1 MSTSS
6 RWTLGGLSLT
16 LLMSSLDTSIANAA
30 LPALARAFDA
40 PFQAVRWVVLAY
52 LLALTTLTVVAG
64 RLGDVVGRRR
74 LLLTGIATFTVASLV
89 CGTAPTLTVLL
100 VARSAQGLGAAGM
113 MALAV
118 ALAGDAVPAGRTGRA
133 MGLLGTMSALGTTL
147 GPSVGGVLTARFGW
161 ESIFLVNVPIGV
173 LALLLAWRGLPPD
186 RPGPVQ
192 PSTRPAALAG
202 VGLLRAPAIAASL
215 AASLLVATVM
225 MATLVVGPFHLSR
238 TFGLS
243 ATAAGFVLSVGP
255 LVAVIAGL
263 PAGWLVDRLGA
274 QRMTLASLVGLAA
287 GASIVGAMPPS
298 VGVGGYLGPIVGMTG
313 SYALFQAANNT
324 WLTTT
329 VDPRARGT
337 AAGALG
343 LARNLGLIAGASL
356 MGAVFA
362 WAVGSADAATAHAAA
377 VAAGVR
383 LTFRVAA
390 CLIGLAIAGATLA
403 RLVGQCRSATP
414 AAPAA
419 GQLGPAYPLGSGQP
433 GPLDSPLPESRTSR
447 GPSGH

>member
-6 RWTLGGLSLT
+6 RWTLAGLSLT
-16 LLMSSLDTSIANAA
+16 MLMSSLDTSIANAA

-40 PFQAVRWVVLAY
+40 PFESVRWVVLAY
-52 LLALTTLTVVAG
+52 LLALTALTVVAG

-74 LLLTGIATFTVASLV
+74 LLFTGIATFTVASLV
-89 CGTAPTLTVLL
+89 CGTASTLAVLL
-100 VARSAQGLGAAGM
+100 VARGAQGLGAAGM

-133 MGLLGTMSALGTTL
+133 MGLLGAMSALGTTL
-147 GPSVGGVLTARFGW
+147 GPSVGGLLTARFGW
-161 ESIFLVNVPIGV
+161 ESIFLVNVPIGA
-173 LALLLAWRGLPPD
+173 LALLLTWRGLPAD
-186 RPGPVQ
+186 RPGPVG
-192 PSTRPAALAG
+192 RPGRPGALVG
-202 VGLLRAPAIAASL
+202 VHLLRAPMVVSSL

-255 LVAVIAGL
+255 LVAVLAGL

-274 QRMTLASLVGLAA
+274 QRMTRASLAGLAA
-287 GASIVGAMPPS
+287 GASIVGVMPAS
-298 VGVGGYLGPIVGMTG
+298 AGVGGYLGPIVVMTG

-343 LARNLGLIAGASL
+343 LARNLGLVAGASL

-362 WAVGSADAATAHAAA
+362 WAVGPSDAATAHAAA

-383 LTFRVAA
+383 ITFRVAA
-390 CLIGLAIAGATLA
+390 GLIGLAIAGASLG
-403 RLVGQCRSATP
+403 RFVGGRRSAAPTGP
-414 AAPAA
+414 AAAVGA
-419 GQLGPAYPLGSGQP
+419 
-433 GPLDSPLPESRTSR
+433 
-447 GPSGH
+447 PSLS